1 VQIPPPQEHLTPRRF
16 RTDRDTATG
25 RLLRAYREG
34 GDERA
39 RTRLVELYMPLVE
52 ALAHRH
58 DRRGAEHDDLVQ
70 AGSLGLLN
78 AIDRYDSRRGD
89 EFVAFAVPTVAGE
102 MKRHLR
108 DRASTVRL
116 PRQLHEASQR
126 LPAAREELGV
136 RLKRPPSADELAAEL
151 GVTHQDLARLQTAV
165 AKPADSA
172 EEAGASELD
181 ASDVRLALSG
191 AFRTLDETDR
201 TILYLRFVEERSRRE
216 VATQLGMSQSALS
229 RRADAALAKLRAEL
243 EGRAF
248 EEVPASAAAPAGP
261 GQVVRLEPAE
271 PAESEAPPVRS
282 RSGHSGRLMLRM
294 PQSLHAELAEAAE
307 REEVSL
313 NQFITNTLAASVG
326 WHVEGGELP
335 GTPRSQETPGWLPAA
350 LVTNIVVVVIAGLV
364 ALALLIVALTQAL

>member
-1 VQIPPPQEHLTPRRF
+1 MARRF
-16 RTDRDTATG
+16 RTARDTATG
-25 RLLRAYREG
+25 RLLSAYRDD

-70 AGSLGLLN
+70 AGSIGLLN
-78 AIDRYDSRRGD
+78 AIERFDTKRGE

-108 DRASTVRL
+108 DRAATVRL
-116 PRQLHEASQR
+116 PRRLHEASQR
-126 LPAAREELGV
+126 LPAAREQLTA
-136 RLKRPPSADELAAEL
+136 RLARPPTADELAAEL
-151 GVTHQDLARLQTAV
+151 GIAHQELARLQA
-165 AKPADSA
+165 AIAQPGEAAD
-172 EEAGASELD
+172 EAGASELD
-181 ASDVRLALSG
+181 ASDARLALSG
-191 AFRTLDETDR
+191 AFRTLDDTDR
-201 TILYLRFVEERSRRE
+201 TILYMRFVEERSRRD
-216 VATQLGMSQSALS
+216 VATQLGISQSALA

-248 EEVPASAAAPAGP
+248 EEAPAAAVAAP
-261 GQVVRLEPAE
+261 GREARVVHLEPRPGNADE
-271 PAESEAPPVRS
+271 ADPAPVRS
-282 RSGHSGRLMLRM
+282 RGGHSGRLMLRM

-307 REEVSL
+307 RDEISL

-326 WHVEGGELP
+326 WHVEGGEMTRAHEQP
-335 GTPRSQETPGWLPAA
+335 VPPRWLPAA

>member
-1 VQIPPPQEHLTPRRF
+1 MARRF
-16 RTDRDTATG
+16 RTARDTATG
-25 RLLRAYREG
+25 RLLSAYREG

-39 RTRLVELYMPLVE
+39 RTRLVELHMPLVE

-70 AGSLGLLN
+70 AGSIGLLN
-78 AIDRYDSRRGD
+78 AIERFDPKRGE

-116 PRQLHEASQR
+116 PRRLHEAGMR
-126 LPAAREELGV
+126 IPAAREQLTARLG
-136 RLKRPPSADELAAEL
+136 RAPSADELAAEL
-151 GVTHQDLARLQTAV
+151 GLTHQDLARLQA
-165 AKPADSA
+165 ASKRPADPVG
-172 EEAGASELD
+172 EEGSSELD
-181 ASDVRLALSG
+181 ASDARLALSG
-191 AFRTLDETDR
+191 AFRTLDDTDR
-201 TILYLRFVEERSRRE
+201 KILYLRFVEERSRRD
-216 VATQLGMSQSALS
+216 VATELDMSQGALA

-248 EEVPASAAAPAGP
+248 EEAPAAVAAS
-261 GQVVRLEPAE
+261 GQAGKVVRLEPSSAD
-271 PAESEAPPVRS
+271 PPETGADPVKS
-282 RSGHSGRLMLRM
+282 RGGHSGRLMLRM
-294 PQSLHAELAEAAE
+294 PQSLHAELAESAE

-335 GTPRSQETPGWLPAA
+335 GTPRAGSAPGWLPAA
-350 LVTNIVVVVIAGLV
+350 LVTNIIVIVIAGLV

>member
-1 VQIPPPQEHLTPRRF
+1 MARRF
-16 RTDRDTATG
+16 RTARDTATG
-25 RLLRAYREG
+25 RLLSAYRDD

-70 AGSLGLLN
+70 AGSIGLLN
-78 AIDRYDSRRGD
+78 AIERFDTKRGE

-116 PRQLHEASQR
+116 PRRLHEAGQR
-126 LPAAREELGV
+126 LPAAREELTA
-136 RLKRPPSADELAAEL
+136 RLARPPSPDELATEL
-151 GVTHQDLARLQTAV
+151 GITHQDLARLQTAV
-165 AKPADSA
+165 ARPADSA
-172 EEAGASELD
+172 DEPGASALD
-181 ASDVRLALSG
+181 ASDARLALSG
-191 AFRTLDETDR
+191 AFRTLDDTDR
-201 TILYLRFVEERSRRE
+201 TILYMRFVEERSRRD
-216 VATQLGMSQSALS
+216 VATQLGISQSSLA

-248 EEVPASAAAPAGP
+248 EEAPAAAVAAPGPAGR
-261 GQVVRLEPAE
+261 VVQLEPG
-271 PAESEAPPVRS
+271 PAKPEDADTPVRS
-282 RSGHSGRLMLRM
+282 RGGHSGRLMLRM

-307 REEVSL
+307 RDEISL

-326 WHVEGGELP
+326 WHVEGGEM
-335 GTPRSQETPGWLPAA
+335 TRSTQQPEAPSWLPAA
-350 LVTNIVVVVIAGLV
+350 LVTNIVVVIIAGLV